1 MPDESRASP
10 KPVIAVTAMGLVPML
25 PVTTEPGV
33 VVTADLDKMA
43 NSTAVPRSTQSTGVA
58 LGEALGDTLGPAL
71 GYLLQEAEGLA
82 LGDWEALGEALGDA
96 DGPSLGETL
105 GGGAGYSTWR
115 GTRDSGRASTG

>member
-1 MPDESRASP
+1 
-10 KPVIAVTAMGLVPML
+10 ML

-43 NSTAVPRSTQSTGVA
+43 NSTAVPRSTQFTGVA

-71 GYLLQEAEGLA
+71 GYPLEEAEGLA

-105 GGGAGYSTWR
+105 GGGRWVQHLAR
-115 GTRDSGRASTG
+115 HSGQWKGQHWIRCSVRYLETQLVR